1 MYHWIVQFKNYS
13 ISDTVC
19 FFFSGTKGTDPGLLC
34 KRLFVS
40 LKENRKMDVSN
51 VWPSFNSLSKL
62 HTILPIFGIAFKDI
76 SMYVLFPLGMFDNSM
91 FFGSTIN

>member
-1 MYHWIVQFKNYS
+1 MQFKNYS

-34 KRLFVS
+34 KRLLVS
-40 LKENRKMDVSN
+40 LKENRKIDVSN
-51 VWPSFNSLSKL
+51 VWPSFNSFSKL
-62 HTILPIFGIAFKDI
+62 HTIFTYFTDFWYWFKDI
-76 SMYVLFPLGMFDNSM
+76 NMYVLSPLGVFDNSM